1 MSVEAVDGADASG
14 RELERGAAVAHTGS
28 GRSLKE
34 LKQVPRRPLQRPLSK
49 PSPRPDTCVHPQVN
63 WSSEVSS
70 VLNGRQPD
78 EGDPLLREYFG
89 VHDLYTKQLEV
100 RLASER
106 TRDEGTYLRLLAIE
120 GEGEEELERA
130 VELLAAEL
138 PPQVAS
144 PNSGSGP
151 EPEPEP
157 QPQPPQSE
165 LELDLEFT
173 REHDV
178 RELQLFATD
187 PGAPPSPS
195 RPERLWRLHDGLL
208 ESKVD
213 SFVICV
219 EDDRSLRARKLS
231 RGEDRQQMWTLTDSQ
246 QLRHNNSGLLLRVR
260 GDRLVAEEPDGSG
273 DNRGGGGDGDKD
285 DTKCGS
291 VRWVVHRHDVQTL
304 QVQVRAKRSSKW
316 REGRQRV
323 MMLPLG
329 RLERV
334 AASARDDPRFTMGLS
349 SEELDAVHEIVSA
362 AVQVRHTALT
372 RSH

>member
-144 PNSGSGP
+144 PSHSH
-151 EPEPEP
+151 
-157 QPQPPQSE
+157 S
-165 LELDLEFT
+165 L
-173 REHDV
+173 H
-178 RELQLFATD
+178 
-187 PGAPPSPS
+187 SPS
-195 RPERLWRLHDGLL
+195 SSSTSSSRGSTTFGSSSFSRPTPAHLRL
-208 ESKVD
+208 
-213 SFVICV
+213 
-219 EDDRSLRARKLS
+219 SLVLNGCGACTMAYSRAR
-231 RGEDRQQMWTLTDSQ
+231 
-246 QLRHNNSGLLLRVR
+246 
-260 GDRLVAEEPDGSG
+260 
-273 DNRGGGGDGDKD
+273 
-285 DTKCGS
+285 
-291 VRWVVHRHDVQTL
+291 
-304 QVQVRAKRSSKW
+304 
-316 REGRQRV
+316 
-323 MMLPLG
+323 
-329 RLERV
+329 
-334 AASARDDPRFTMGLS
+334 
-349 SEELDAVHEIVSA
+349 
-362 AVQVRHTALT
+362 
-372 RSH
+372 